1 MATKTLSIEEQMG
14 EAECV
19 QFSLYKGEVILN
31 YNDSDH
37 KYFIDI
43 PEGRVHVP
51 NVTTILKV
59 IDKSNVLIPWAI
71 KECVEYI
78 REKLLLDTIA
88 DEAQVFTVKPKKE
101 WEDLLKNAKS
111 AHRAKKERAGDIGH
125 IAHNW
130 LEAYGR
136 RRISGMSHDRA
147 TTGWT
152 QTISDEKAQNCV
164 RAALDWIVEHHV
176 EPVEVER
183 KIYSR
188 DYNYA
193 GTLDW
198 KGFVDGKLSILDF
211 KSSKYLY
218 DEYRL
223 QVASYQSAVEEEDGC
238 QIEQRI
244 LLRLGKEDGEFE
256 VATFDDRSEYEADRL
271 AFLSALDLQQR
282 LEQFQAEYKAK
293 QAAKKVAKKKAA

>member
-1 MATKTLSIEEQMG
+1 MANTRPMTIEEQMG

-31 YNDSDH
+31 YNDADH

-43 PEGRVHVP
+43 PEGRIHVP

-59 IDKSNVLIPWAI
+59 IDKSNVLINWAV
-71 KECVEYI
+71 KECTDYI
-78 REKLLLDTIA
+78 RQEFEKHRASPTTFSALMDY
-88 DEAQVFTVKPKKE
+88 
-101 WEDLLKNAKS
+101 DLEQILKDGKS

-188 DYNYA
+188 DFNYA

-223 QVASYQSAVEEEDGC
+223 QVASYQSAVEEEDDC

>member
-1 MATKTLSIEEQMG
+1 MANIRPMTIEEQMG

-31 YNDSDH
+31 YNDADH

-71 KECVEYI
+71 KMMEESL
-78 REKLLLDTIA
+78 REQLRAVTDFPHIM
-88 DEAQVFTVKPKKE
+88 VHFTAEKMEEIIKT
-101 WEDLLKNAKS
+101 AKS

-125 IAHNW
+125 IAHEW
-130 LEAYGR
+130 LEHYGKC
-136 RRISGMSHDRA
+136 RIKGQSHEVASRIPRPAND
-147 TTGWT
+147 
-152 QTISDEKAQNCV
+152 KAANCV
-164 RAALDWIVEHHV
+164 NSALDWFEEHHV
-176 EPVEVER
+176 ELVEVER

-188 DYNYA
+188 NFNYA

-198 KGFVDGKLSILDF
+198 KGFVDGKLSIGDY

-223 QVASYQSAVEEEDGC
+223 QEASYQSAVEEEDGC

-293 QAAKKVAKKKAA
+293 QAAKKAAKKKAA